1 MTLILRES
9 AQMVG
14 ASPIL
19 EELPSRRRLAVAGCR
34 GVADQEG
41 PEAGVG
47 S

>member
-9 AQMVG
+9 AQTVG
-14 ASPIL
+14 TSPVL

-34 GVADQEG
+34 GRGGPGG